1 MKLKTYLSIAV
12 LLVSTSLV
20 LAQKKEKIKGSKNV
34 TLLQKDVSSFS
45 AIEVSDNLE
54 IHLEKGEKTAVTI
67 EADDNLHEII
77 SLDFR
82 DKTIYISTSKDVQGY
97 KKLAVKLTYTKELNL
112 VISKDESVINAIQE
126 INLDDI
132 TFKSFDR
139 SKLFLNVNSTNFV
152 LQSNDKSKT
161 ELNLKATT
169 AFVELSKN
177 SNLKALL
184 NCTDL
189 KCDFYQK
196 ASATLEGDAVNATIR
211 LDNNSDLE
219 ARNFTLKNVAIS
231 CEGEAKC
238 NLLVDTTIII
248 DAANQSEIKLFGNPK
263 IEIRKFD
270 NEAKLLKKEKEK

>member
-1 MKLKTYLSIAV
+1 MKLKIYLSIAL

-34 TLLQKDVSSFS
+34 TLLQKEISSFS
-45 AIEVSDNLE
+45 SIEISDNLE
-54 IHLEKGEKTAVTI
+54 INLEKGEKNAVTI

-82 DKTIYISTSKDVQGY
+82 DKMLFISTSKEIQGF

-112 VISKDESVINAIQE
+112 VTSKDESTVNAVQE
-126 INLDDI
+126 IILDDI

-139 SKLFLNVNSTNFV
+139 SKLFLNVNSANFV
-152 LQSNDKSKT
+152 LQSNDKSIT
-161 ELNLKATT
+161 ELNLKAAT

-189 KCDFYQK
+189 KCDLYQK
-196 ASATLEGDAVNATIR
+196 ANATLEGDAVNATIR
-211 LDNNSDLE
+211 LDNDTDLE
-219 ARNFTLKNVAIS
+219 ARNFTLKNVDIS
-231 CEGEAKC
+231 CEGKAKC

-263 IEIRKFD
+263 IEIRKFA
-270 NEAKLLKKEKEK
+270 NEAKLLKKEKAK